1 LDDEAVWPGISRIL
15 DVVVVIA
22 AKVKP
27 LENLGYEKDPICRT
41 DVRGL
46 EHSAEYFLE
55 KVVFG
60 VVPWLEISSL
70 ERLVEA

>member
-1 LDDEAVWPGISRIL
+1 MARDIADLGRSRRNRREGQAI
-15 DVVVVIA
+15 
-22 AKVKP
+22 
-27 LENLGYEKDPICRT
+27 ENLGYEKDPICRT

-70 ERLVEA
+70 ERLLEA